1 MTDIFLKPEIDEII
15 AEISSRLKKE
25 SDYSTNLVPKFV
37 KLVTYI
43 DELERI
49 KRKLWENIF

>member
-15 AEISSRLKKE
+15 DEISSRLKKE

-49 KRKLWENIF
+49 KSKL